1 MSKTSRT
8 KGKRG
13 EAEAASILRDITGHT
28 VRRRVRQDGGDSDLI
43 GIPGWSVEVK
53 RHASASTAD
62 VDRWYAQAV
71 AQALRENLLPLLIY
85 RADRQEWRCRWPIS
99 ALLTRSAGWGAPEW
113 SADTTPEAWAAV
125 YRETQGRTFGELM
138 EAF

>member
-1 MSKTSRT
+1 MSAMSRT
-8 KGKRG
+8 KGKAG
-13 EAEAASILRDITGHT
+13 EREAAAVLHSLTGHT

-53 RHASASTAD
+53 RHASATVAD

-85 RADRQEWRCRWPIS
+85 RADRQEWRCRWPLS
-99 ALLTRSAGWGAPEW
+99 AVLLRSAGWAAPQW
-113 SADTTPEAWAAV
+113 SADTTPDAWATV
-125 YRETQGRTFGELM
+125 YRETQGKTFGELL